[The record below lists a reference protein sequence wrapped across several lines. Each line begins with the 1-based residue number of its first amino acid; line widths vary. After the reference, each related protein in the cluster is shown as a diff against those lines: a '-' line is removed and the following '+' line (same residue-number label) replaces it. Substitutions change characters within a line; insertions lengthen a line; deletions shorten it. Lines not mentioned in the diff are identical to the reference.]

1 MPYSGNGNSKKPYIP
16 VFSSIYIPFSLF
28 DSILLDIMSE
38 LPTAA
43 HLFFPHASPP
53 RMDTNTTTVP
63 IETGAFA
70 ILSYLMPTGN
80 ILRWRFPGHSG
91 IDASTQ
97 TSLDYRT
104 KNQFACILFGLENRL
119 ITVDSARNIAPS
131 SYGRHFDPSLILIYL
146 SHKEWKLCRNI
157 LGYGFRLTGP
167 ALFGKTEQLCNP
179 NL

>member
-70 ILSYLMPTGN
+70 ILSYFSGCLLRTYSGGDLPGAG
-80 ILRWRFPGHSG
+80 ILRDSLEP
-91 IDASTQ
+91 APTQ
-97 TSLDYRT
+97 TSPDYHITNRFIYAFWVGERT
-104 KNQFACILFGLENRL
+104 ENR
-119 ITVDSARNIAPS
+119 
-131 SYGRHFDPSLILIYL
+131 
-146 SHKEWKLCRNI
+146 
-157 LGYGFRLTGP
+157 
-167 ALFGKTEQLCNP
+167 
-179 NL
+179 